1 MIDYRSTFG
10 AFPDIVLL
18 ADEKQRVTWMNK
30 AACSAL
36 KLTIE
41 EVQGREVREILCA
54 SENCE
59 DSAGIR
65 ALQTGEVTRDVIE
78 AEGIGKVLS
87 VTACPLH
94 DDRKEFTGMLLIAQ
108 DITENQ
114 RSEAALLNSETRYR
128 ELINSIQE
136 GLGLVDVH
144 EVVLYCNPAF
154 ARIFEVPASELVG
167 RSLSEFVDE
176 DSWEKILRETSIH
189 KAGKK
194 SVYEISIRTHR
205 GNLRHIMINASPHW
219 DVDGKF
225 LGTFGLVQDVTVQK
239 KAEHERENLLL
250 QLGQRVDELSS
261 IYSIS
266 RVIETD
272 NALPELM
279 REIANLITPGTV
291 IPNETYAAIRLDND
305 IWESNPEK
313 CQLDNLLEVPI
324 SIEGIAR
331 GKIVISRQSAYPFSS
346 GEEKLLGR
354 IAESVQR
361 AVLRK
366 ELQEQLLFAQK
377 MESIG
382 TLAGGIAHDFNN
394 LMVGVLGSVELLG
407 GQLGEDHSAASLLKT
422 IEESAKRAGV
432 LARQLLTYARG
443 GEHEPKQLNL
453 NEAIEH
459 LLNLQDRFSA
469 EGVHVESHL
478 NPDVAEIKADPA
490 QIQQV
495 LLNLYTNAAEA
506 MPDGGHIRIETK
518 NIQLDKAFV
527 RTRTGLK
534 PGPHVCFTIADNGCG
549 MDAEAVSR
557 IFEPYYTTK
566 FDGRGLGL
574 AVVYG
579 VVRNH
584 NGSIDVESAVGKG
597 TTFRLYFPSAE
608 TLAPAAPMPS
618 VHIPRAETATILLID
633 DDVMVLQVVR
643 QLLETLDYRVL
654 TASNGRDALRVVETY
669 EDEIDIAML
678 DLGMPV
684 MNGHEAFP
692 LLKECRP
699 DMKILICSG
708 YSANGPAKELLDQG
722 AAGFVPKPFDL
733 ETLSNALEDALNGRL
748 SR

>member
-1 MIDYRSTFG
+1 MIDYRSTFE

-18 ADEKQRVTWMNK
+18 ADEKQQVTWMNE

-41 EVQGREVREILCA
+41 EVQGLPVQEILCA
-54 SENCE
+54 SGDGT
-59 DSAGIR
+59 DSAGVR
-65 ALQTGEVTRDVIE
+65 ALQTGEVTRAVIE
-78 AEGIGKVLS
+78 AEGLGKVLS

-94 DDRKEFTGMLLIAQ
+94 DDRKEFTGTLLIAQ
-108 DITENQ
+108 DITEN
-114 RSEAALLNSETRYR
+114 RRAEAALLNSEKRYR
-128 ELINSIQE
+128 ELVSSIQE
-136 GLGLVDVH
+136 GLGLVDVQ
-144 EVVLYCNPAF
+144 EVIQYCNPAF

-167 RSLSEFVDE
+167 RSLREFTDE
-176 DSWEKILRETSIH
+176 DSWEEILRKT
-189 KAGKK
+189 GKD
-194 SVYEISIRTHR
+194 SAYEVTLRTGR

-219 DVDGKF
+219 DADGKL
-225 LGTFGLVQDVTVQK
+225 LGTFGLIQDITEQK
-239 KAEHERENLLL
+239 KAERERERLLL

-266 RVIETD
+266 RVIEAND
-272 NALPELM
+272 SLSELM
-279 REIANLITPGTV
+279 QEIANRIIPGTV
-291 IPNETYAAIRLDND
+291 IPNETYAAIILDND
-305 IWESNPEK
+305 MWESNPEK
-313 CQLDNLLEVPI
+313 RQSDNLLEVPI
-324 SIEGIAR
+324 SIEGIMR

-407 GQLGEDHSAASLLKT
+407 GQLGADHPVSSLLNT
-422 IEESAKRAGV
+422 IEESAKRAGK

-443 GEHEPKQLNL
+443 GEHEPKLMNL
-453 NEAIEH
+453 NEAIENM
-459 LLNLQDRFSA
+459 LNLQDRFSA

-478 NPDVAEIKADPA
+478 DPDVAEIKADPA

-518 NIQLDKAFV
+518 NVQVDKAFAHSH
-527 RTRTGLK
+527 TGLK
-534 PGPHVCFTIADNGCG
+534 PGPHVCFTIEDNGYG
-549 MDAEAVSR
+549 MDTEAVSR

-584 NGSIDVESAVGKG
+584 NGYIDVESTVGEG
-597 TTFRLYFPSAE
+597 TTFRLYFPAAKAP
-608 TLAPAAPMPS
+608 APAAPEPS
-618 VHIPRAETATILLID
+618 VHTPRAETATVLLID
-633 DDVMVLQVVR
+633 DDVIVLQVVR

-654 TASNGRDALRVVETY
+654 TASNGRDALHVVETY

-684 MNGHEAFP
+684 MNGHEVFP
-692 LLKECRP
+692 LLRERRP
-699 DMKILICSG
+699 EMKILICSG
-708 YSANGPAKELLDQG
+708 YAANGPAKELLEQG

-733 ETLSNALEDALNGRL
+733 ETLSNALEDALNGR
-748 SR
+748 SPR